1 VAVIGAG
8 TMGAGIAQVC
18 AQAGWKTNLFDA
30 FPEGLERGMKA
41 IDAFWDKGIA
51 RGKTSVEQKQ
61 QWAANLHPIS
71 DMSEAVSNVDLVI
84 EAVPEI
90 PSLKHQIFADLGKM
104 TKKDCILGT
113 NTSSLSIKAIAHAS
127 GRPEN
132 VIGMHFFNPVPIM
145 KLLELVKHDS
155 CSEQTIA
162 FAKAAGAA
170 MGKTTILV
178 EDIPGF
184 ATSRLGV
191 VLGNEAI
198 RMLADGVASAK
209 DIDTAI
215 MKLLELVKHDS
226 CSEQTIAFAKAAG
239 AAMGKTTILVE
250 DIPGFA
256 TSRLGVVLGNEAI
269 RMLADGVASAKDI
282 DTAMVLGY
290 KHPMGPLALTDLVG
304 LDVRRDILLNL
315 KQSFNDDSYTP
326 HPLLEKLVAE
336 GRLGKKSGK
345 GIYDWTSGSAE
356 ETELP

>member
-1 VAVIGAG
+1 MGIDSVAVIGAG

-30 FPEGLERGMKA
+30 FPEGLERGMKT

-51 RGKTSVEQKQ
+51 RGKTTPEQKTE
-61 QWAANLHPIS
+61 WAANLHAVS
-71 DMSEAVSNVDLVI
+71 DMAEAVGDVDLVI

-90 PSLKHQIFADLGKM
+90 PELKHKIFADLGAM
-104 TKKDCILGT
+104 TRDDCILGT
-113 NTSSLSIKAIAHAS
+113 NTSSLSIADIAAAS
-127 GRPEN
+127 GRADK

-145 KLLELVKHDS
+145 KLLELVKHNS
-155 CSEQTIA
+155 CSAETIA
-162 FAKAAGAA
+162 VAESAGKA

-178 EDIPGF
+178 
-184 ATSRLGV
+184 
-191 VLGNEAI
+191 
-198 RMLADGVASAK
+198 K
-209 DIDTAI
+209 
-215 MKLLELVKHDS
+215 
-226 CSEQTIAFAKAAG
+226 
-239 AAMGKTTILVE
+239 

-315 KQSFNDDSYTP
+315 KQSFNDDSYTT
-326 HPLLEKLVAE
+326 HRLLVKLVAE

-345 GIYDWTSGSAE
+345 GIYDWSSGSAE

>member
-1 VAVIGAG
+1 MEIRSVAVIGAG

-30 FPEGLERGMKA
+30 FPEGLERGMKT

-51 RGKTSVEQKQ
+51 RGKTTAQQKQ
-61 QWAANLHPIS
+61 QWAANLHPVS
-71 DMSEAVSNVDLVI
+71 EMSEAVGDVDLVI

-104 TKKDCILGT
+104 TKPDCILGT
-113 NTSSLSIKAIAHAS
+113 NTSSLSIEAIAQAS
-127 GRPEN
+127 GRAEN

-155 CSEQTIA
+155 CSEQTVA
-162 FAKAAGAA
+162 FAQAAGVA

-178 EDIPGF
+178 
-184 ATSRLGV
+184 
-191 VLGNEAI
+191 
-198 RMLADGVASAK
+198 K
-209 DIDTAI
+209 
-215 MKLLELVKHDS
+215 
-226 CSEQTIAFAKAAG
+226 
-239 AAMGKTTILVE
+239 

-290 KHPMGPLALTDLVG
+290 KHPMGPLALSDLVG

-315 KQSFNDDSYTP
+315 KQSFDDDSYTP

-345 GIYDWTSGSAE
+345 GIYDWSSGSAE

>member
-1 VAVIGAG
+1 MGIDSVAVIGAG

-51 RGKTSVEQKQ
+51 RGKTTLEQKSE
-61 QWAANLHPIS
+61 WASNLH
-71 DMSEAVSNVDLVI
+71 AVSEMADAVGDVDLVI

-90 PSLKHQIFADLGKM
+90 PELKHKIFAELGAM
-104 TKKDCILGT
+104 TRDDCILGT
-113 NTSSLSIKAIAHAS
+113 NTSSLSIADIAAAS
-127 GRPEN
+127 GRADK

-155 CSEQTIA
+155 CSEETIA
-162 FAKAAGAA
+162 VAEAAGKA

-178 EDIPGF
+178 
-184 ATSRLGV
+184 
-191 VLGNEAI
+191 
-198 RMLADGVASAK
+198 K
-209 DIDTAI
+209 
-215 MKLLELVKHDS
+215 
-226 CSEQTIAFAKAAG
+226 
-239 AAMGKTTILVE
+239 

-336 GRLGKKSGK
+336 RRLGKKSGK
-345 GIYDWTSGSAE
+345 GIYDWSSGSAE

>member
-1 VAVIGAG
+1 MGIDSVAVIGAG

-51 RGKTSVEQKQ
+51 RGKTSPDQKTE
-61 QWAANLHPIS
+61 WAANLH
-71 DMSEAVSNVDLVI
+71 AVSNMADAVGDVDLVI

-90 PSLKHQIFADLGKM
+90 PELKHKIFADLGAM
-104 TKKDCILGT
+104 TREDCILGT
-113 NTSSLSIKAIAHAS
+113 NTSSLSIADIAAAS
-127 GRPEN
+127 GRADK

-155 CSEQTIA
+155 CSEETIA
-162 FAKAAGAA
+162 VAESAGKA

-178 EDIPGF
+178 
-184 ATSRLGV
+184 
-191 VLGNEAI
+191 
-198 RMLADGVASAK
+198 K
-209 DIDTAI
+209 
-215 MKLLELVKHDS
+215 
-226 CSEQTIAFAKAAG
+226 
-239 AAMGKTTILVE
+239 

-345 GIYDWTSGSAE
+345 GIYDWSSGSAE